1 MAMQIGLWRV
11 DGDPVRVMP
20 TRMPLEERLEA
31 IIESD
36 PAMLGQDLMII
47 GRQVVTSFGSR
58 IDLMAM
64 DAAGGVHVLE
74 LKRDRTPRDVVA
86 QVLDYGAWVQGLA
99 DDDLRD
105 LYATYR
111 RDKQTADFDEAF
123 AEAFGFNPPDVLN
136 NSHTLT
142 VVASE
147 MDDATERMVTYLAA
161 GFGVPINVLF
171 FDYYEDDGRSYLAR
185 TWMLDQNTTTA
196 AAGRGV
202 GGARKKPTW
211 NGQDWYISFGEE
223 ETSRNWDDARQYGFV
238 SAGGRKWFSRTLRQ
252 VPVGARVFTYIP
264 KTGYVGVGEVTGP
277 AQPADDAVLAI
288 DGQDVPFRTLE
299 LKGPYKHDI
308 LDPEQGEDYREWVLP
323 VRWLSTV
330 DREDALLRPGL
341 FANQNSACKLRWQPT
356 IDAVVEFLGVG

>member
-1 MAMQIGLWRV
+1 MQIGLWRV

-64 DAAGGVHVLE
+64 DAAGGVHVLK

-99 DDDLRD
+99 DDDLRN
-105 LYATYR
+105 LYASYR
-111 RDKQTADFDEAF
+111 RDEETADFDEAF

-185 TWMLDQNTTTA
+185 TWMLDQNTTA

-211 NGQDWYISFGEE
+211 NGQDW
-223 ETSRNWDDARQYGFV
+223 
-238 SAGGRKWFSRTLRQ
+238 
-252 VPVGARVFTYIP
+252 
-264 KTGYVGVGEVTGP
+264 
-277 AQPADDAVLAI
+277 VLAI
-288 DGQDVPFRTLE
+288 DGRDVPFRTLR
-299 LKGPYKHDI
+299 LKGPYRHDI

-356 IDAVVEFLGVG
+356 IDAVIEFLGVG